1 MSDMIQSE
9 IIEFE
14 SLKSLALP
22 FKQKVCLGS
31 K

>member
-1 MSDMIQSE
+1 MSYMIQSE

-22 FKQKVCLGS
+22 LNKKVCLGS